1 MNVMMVGRLVNVVM
15 MVGGLVIAVQKL
27 DECPHNKLHTIF
39 QKLNDCTMY
48 FVNTR
53 QETVISLL
61 CDSLLVKGEEA
72 PCDELLDYYR
82 TRLLCCSDSD
92 ELEHCISQGL

>member
-48 FVNTR
+48 FVLLIQDKR
-53 QETVISLL
+53 QLFHSCVT
-61 CDSLLVKGEEA
+61 
-72 PCDELLDYYR
+72 
-82 TRLLCCSDSD
+82 
-92 ELEHCISQGL
+92 HC